1 MAKDRKQL
9 DWRWVWLGAG
19 VILVLVFFSVRSL
32 TREHLDVRAVAV
44 SRQPLASTVSTN
56 GHVEPEMNYQINS
69 PISTTVKAVYVQPG
83 DEVTAGKVLM
93 RLDDLQAR
101 ARLAAAESGVKNAQ
115 AELDAATHNGTMA
128 QQQAGAAEISR
139 ARIDR
144 DQAQRDL
151 DALKKLSATGAA
163 SPSEVAA
170 AQQRLDSA
178 SAALEAAQSS
188 SKSRYAPID
197 VARAR
202 AALDDA
208 EANLAAARDVED
220 RTTVHA
226 PISGTVYNV
235 NVRATDFVEEGKV
248 LLEMADLTHERVRAY
263 FDEPD
268 IGLLAVGQ
276 PVIIKWDARPG
287 KVWHGRI
294 ERVPITVT
302 TYTTRNV
309 GEALISIADNND
321 GELLPD
327 TNVNVY
333 VTTSTEANALTI
345 PREALHVE
353 NGKAFV
359 FRVAGD
365 ELKRT
370 PVTYGTMSLNQVSIL
385 SGLQSGDWVATGT
398 TTGQPLQEGLP
409 IKVVK

>member
-93 RLDDLQAR
+93 RLDDLQAK

-309 GEALISIADNND
+309 GEALISITDNND

-370 PVTYGTMSLNQVSIL
+370 TVTYGTMSLNQVSIL

>member
-32 TREHLDVRAVAV
+32 TREHLDVRAVEV

-93 RLDDLQAR
+93 RLDDLQAK

-115 AELDAATHNGTMA
+115 AELDAAAHNGTMA
-128 QQQAGAAEISR
+128 QQQAGAAEINR

-144 DQAQRDL
+144 EQAQRDL

-208 EANLAAARDVED
+208 QANLAAARDVED

-226 PISGTVYNV
+226 PIGGTVYNV

-309 GEALISIADNND
+309 GEALISITDNGD

-327 TNVNVY
+327 TNVTVY
-333 VTTSTEANALTI
+333 VTTSSEANALTI

-359 FRVAGD
+359 FSIVGN

-370 PVTYGTMSLNQVSIL
+370 PVTYGTMNLNQVSIL
-385 SGLQSGDWVATGT
+385 SGLQTGDWVATGT
-398 TTGQPLQEGLP
+398 INGQPLQEGLP

>member
-1 MAKDRKQL
+1 MAKDSKQL

-32 TREHLDVRAVAV
+32 TRGHLDVRAVQAI
-44 SRQPLASTVSTN
+44 RQPLESTVSTN
-56 GHVEPEMNYQINS
+56 GRVEPEMNYQINC

-83 DEVTAGKVLM
+83 DHVTAGKVLM
-93 RLDDLQAR
+93 VLDDLQAK

-115 AELDAATHNGTMA
+115 AELDAATNNGTLA
-128 QQQAGAAEISR
+128 QQQASKSEIAR

-144 DQAQRDL
+144 DQAQHDL
-151 DALKKLSATGAA
+151 NALTKLEATGAA
-163 SPSEVAA
+163 APSEVAA

-178 SAALEAAQSS
+178 TAALQAAESS

-202 AALDDA
+202 AALSDA
-208 EANLAAARDVED
+208 QANLAAAQSVQDA
-220 RTTVHA
+220 TTLRA

-235 NVRATDFVEEGKV
+235 NAHATDFVEQGKT
-248 LLEMADLTHERVRAY
+248 LIEMADLSKERVRAY

-268 IGLLAVGQ
+268 IGLLSVGQ
-276 PVIIKWDARPG
+276 PVVIRWEARPG
-287 KVWHGRI
+287 RVWHGKI

-309 GEALISIADNND
+309 GESLISIDDND
-321 GELLPD
+321 GGDLLPD
-327 TNVNVY
+327 TNVTVY
-333 VTTSTEANALTI
+333 VTTSTQADALTI
-345 PREALHVE
+345 SREALHVE

-359 FRVAGD
+359 YKVMGD
-365 ELKRT
+365 ELKRA
-370 PVTYGTMSLNQVSIL
+370 PVTYGAMNLNQVAIL
-385 SGLQSGDWVATGT
+385 SGLNAGDWVATGT
-398 TTGQPLQEGLP
+398 LSGQPLQEGMP

>member
-1 MAKDRKQL
+1 MAKQSKQL

-32 TREHLDVRAVAV
+32 TRGHLDVRAVQAL
-44 SRQPLASTVSTN
+44 RQPLVSTVNTN
-56 GHVEPEMNYQINS
+56 GRVEPEMNYQINC

-83 DEVTAGKVLM
+83 DHVAAGKVLM
-93 RLDDLQAR
+93 VLDDLQAR

-115 AELDAATHNGTMA
+115 AEVDAATHNGTLA
-128 QQQAGAAEISR
+128 QQQASQSEIAR

-144 DQAQRDL
+144 DQAQHDL
-151 DALKKLSATGAA
+151 DELKKLEATGAA
-163 SPSEVAA
+163 APSEVAA

-178 SAALEAAQSS
+178 NAALQAAVSS

-202 AALDDA
+202 AALNDA
-208 EANLAAARDVED
+208 EASLAAAQSVED
-220 RTTVHA
+220 RTTVRA
-226 PISGTVYNV
+226 PITGTVYDV
-235 NVRATDFVEEGKV
+235 NAHATDYVEEGKT
-248 LLEMADLTHERVRAY
+248 LIQMADLKHERVRAY

-268 IGLLAVGQ
+268 IGLLTVGQ
-276 PVIIKWDARPG
+276 PVTIKWDARPG
-287 KVWHGRI
+287 KVWHGHI

-309 GEALISIADNND
+309 GESLISIDDNDD

-327 TNVNVY
+327 TNVTVY
-333 VTTSTEANALTI
+333 VTTSSQENALTV

-359 FRVAGD
+359 YRVEGD
-365 ELKRT
+365 QLKRT
-370 PVTYGTMSLNQVSIL
+370 PVTYGTMNLNDVAIL
-385 SGLQSGDWVATGT
+385 SGLNSGDWVATGT
-398 TTGQPLQEGLP
+398 LSGQPLQEGMP

>member
-32 TREHLDVRAVAV
+32 TREHLQVRAVEV

-56 GHVEPEMNYQINS
+56 GHVEPDMNYQINS

-83 DEVTAGKVLM
+83 DRATAGEVLM
-93 RLDDLQAR
+93 RLDDLQAK
-101 ARLAAAESGVKNAQ
+101 ARLAAAQSGVANAQ
-115 AELDAATHNGTMA
+115 AELDAASHNGTAA
-128 QQQAGAAEISR
+128 QRQAGSDEINR

-151 DALKKLSATGAA
+151 DALTKLRATGAA
-163 SPSEVAA
+163 SPSEVAG

-178 SAALEAAQSS
+178 NAALEAAQSS
-188 SKSRYAPID
+188 SRSRYAPVD

-220 RTTVHA
+220 HTIVRA
-226 PISGTVYNV
+226 PITGTIYNV
-235 NVRATDFVEEGKV
+235 NARATDFVEQGKV
-248 LLEMADLTHERVRAY
+248 LVEMADLTHERVRAY

-268 IGLLAVGQ
+268 IGLLAIGQ
-276 PVIIKWDARPG
+276 PVLIKWDARPG

-309 GEALISIADNND
+309 GESLISIADNNN

-333 VTTSTEANALTI
+333 VTTSSESNALTI

-359 FRVAGD
+359 FRIVGD

-370 PVTYGTMSLNQVSIL
+370 AVTYGAMNLNQVAIL
-385 SGLQSGDWVATGT
+385 SGLQTGDWVATGT
-398 TTGQPLQEGLP
+398 ITGQPLQEGLP

>member
-32 TREHLDVRAVAV
+32 TREHLQVRAVEV
-44 SRQPLASTVSTN
+44 SRQPLESSVSTN
-56 GHVEPEMNYQINS
+56 GRVEPEMNYQVNS

-83 DEVTAGKVLM
+83 DQVAAGKVLM
-93 RLDDLQAR
+93 RLDDLQAK

-144 DQAQRDL
+144 EQAQRDL
-151 DALKKLSATGAA
+151 NALKKLSATGAA

-178 SAALEAAQSS
+178 NAALEAAQSS
-188 SKSRYAPID
+188 AKSRYAPVD

-202 AALDDA
+202 AALNDA
-208 EANLAAARDVED
+208 EANLASARDVED
-220 RTTVHA
+220 RTTVRA
-226 PISGTVYNV
+226 PIAGTVYNV

-268 IGLLAVGQ
+268 IGLLAIGQ
-276 PVIIKWDARPG
+276 PVVIKWDARPG

-309 GEALISIADNND
+309 GESLISIADNND

-327 TNVNVY
+327 TNVTVY
-333 VTTSTEANALTI
+333 VTTSSEANALAI

-353 NGKAFV
+353 NGRSFV
-359 FRVAGD
+359 FRIVGD

-370 PVTYGTMSLNQVSIL
+370 PVTYGTMNLNQVAIL

-398 TTGQPLQEGLP
+398 INGQPLQEGLP